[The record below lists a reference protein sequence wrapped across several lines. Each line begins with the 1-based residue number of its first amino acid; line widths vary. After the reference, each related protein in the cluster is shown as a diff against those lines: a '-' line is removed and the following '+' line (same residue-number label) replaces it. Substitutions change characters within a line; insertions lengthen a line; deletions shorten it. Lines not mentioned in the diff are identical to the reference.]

1 MRGVYCMLMRGVYCR
16 LMRGVYCRLMKGVYC
31 RLMKSVYCR
40 LMRGVYCRLMRGL
53 YCRLMRGVYCR
64 LMKGVYCRLMRGV
77 YCRLMRGVYCRLMN
91 LKIDIWF
98 DYCPSLT
105 FFIFVTPLNQTVFL
119 SQLRKYSVYYKEN
132 FRSYSPK
139 KLVII
144 FFDKLWQLHSKIYQL
159 VIILCCYIL
168 YFCLSSSVVLYNW
181 CLVESYT
188 MNMEQEEHKNRS
200 KLYSN
205 TASIT

>member
-1 MRGVYCMLMRGVYCR
+1 MYIVCWWEVYIVGWWEVYIV
-16 LMRGVYCRLMKGVYC
+16 GWWKVYIVGWWKVYIVGWWE
-31 RLMKSVYCR
+31 VYIV
-40 LMRGVYCRLMRGL
+40 GWWEVYIVGWWE
-53 YCRLMRGVYCR
+53 VYIVGWW
-64 LMKGVYCRLMRGV
+64 KVYIVGWWEV
-77 YCRLMRGVYCRLMN
+77 YIVGWWEVYIVGWWT
-91 LKIDIWF
+91 LKEIYDLITVHPL
-98 DYCPSLT
+98 PS
-105 FFIFVTPLNQTVFL
+105 FIFVNASFKPNSFL
-119 SQLRKYSVYYKEN
+119 SQLKSILCIIKKILEVIH
-132 FRSYSPK
+132 PK
-139 KLVII
+139 NLLLF

-205 TASIT
+205 TASIS